1 MTILDF
7 CKNPSDEV
15 DKTKKIVSLN
25 RTQRRILYRK
35 LTLRNVRSNPQGGW
49 LVKTI
54 MSNDEFEIFRKK
66 GQGLYAWVTETQ
78 FNLMKDSILDLDWI
92 KFGQYGSL
100 NNNKTPDETIT
111 SEYRINEAIVILWAY
126 RFTDDDIKNITK
138 KYKNTDKWKNG
149 PAYVVEQ
156 IVNKKI
162 TNKLPKSDGSGKETF
177 WTSLPI
183 IVSEV
188 EKELNKKQLLIPFIS
203 SEDKED
209 AINKMITNPTKYF
222 GLFATMRHG
231 KSWDYLEYI
240 KRKYVVSNI
249 LENHAIFCHDTKTYG
264 GWKKK
269 IEKSYSDCI
278 DLIELKDNKDYDFS
292 KTPKRNTIILI
303 SPQLISASS
312 NNEDI
317 TNFEE
322 KLKSLKESYDIQ
334 VENIFVDEAHNYFT
348 PQWEKYYESIL
359 QAGQIIL
366 ASGTAANLI
375 LKHQDKFDETNTFI
389 WGIKELKKKL
399 LEELNIDLKLEVK
412 LIQLKNT
419 DGSDFNIANL
429 QSEDDGVLS
438 NQYHFEEFVGKMINP
453 NSKFSPI
460 FSRERK
466 HHIALFDTV
475 NSAKEFKRLVQSS
488 KYSDKIVPIL
498 VAGSKGRDANS
509 EEEVN
514 KLILEAESQGKRTI
528 TLTCGSMIRGVSERN
543 WKSILNLSSK
553 STYEIYFQLFGRGFE
568 FDNDLDNYIG
578 QETKEERV
586 IMWDYNPNR
595 IYRVGAEFVD
605 SMAKVNGDDQ
615 IKALKYFFEII
626 DITEYVEEGRTW
638 SDSKSYEEIESKI
651 NDIVNKNT
659 IRRGL
664 TVNTC
669 LDKRFDID
677 QLDSEWIEWAIK
689 QKWSSN
695 GKNGDKVRKQK
706 LDLWEQNLLKQKTD
720 HSKSQKDK
728 TQRQAQK
735 EILDLQEQVKRSFE
749 QTLSK
754 LDIVW
759 AVYKSQGKVD
769 YHIDELFKYYDK
781 DEFLNGLGLPNKEVS
796 KVFVETV
803 KRFGLT
809 GKINGKL
816 KDSRIETIENFLNMD
831 RKTLINTSNNGLDKW
846 FDNGYAGDDT
856 QLSVENWL
864 LILEPFIKKLKL
876 NELKTFHFPFAK
888 SGSGI
893 LALTYLL
900 KENSKKIFGRELT
913 NQEIIESVSYED
925 KNTFFESLINT
936 MGFSKTAKTKKDFI
950 IINPPY
956 SSGLHLDIFVKSFN
970 DELNHDGTL
979 ICVHRETPVIT
990 KTPNPNKKTKEY
1002 RDIMINN
1009 TSEITFFDGNKVFHT
1024 AQFFAPLII
1033 SRVKKDSNKSLVKIN
1048 SNHLKLPYSYEISD
1062 FNDAFIHSNVE
1073 KTIRI
1078 RKKLLDKVNNEQL
1091 LNFNEMSTK
1100 KIKNSPYYVNIKQI
1114 GGHGM
1119 VDGKINKDF
1128 YCLVSPKF
1136 EYDIDN
1142 QITDDINNCLT
1153 PAGRGGGI
1161 RANSYNEA
1169 VNIFEFMKTKSARF
1183 FISLTKIDQNIWDGD
1198 MLSILPY
1205 LDFTKKW
1212 NDTNIF
1218 EYFQLEDELIQYI
1231 NEYIEPIYDY
1241 EKSN

>member
-1 MTILDF
+1 MNRLQRKDF
-7 CKNPSDEV
+7 IKSL
-15 DKTKKIVSLN
+15 KGIVPN
-25 RTQRRILYRK
+25 NK
-35 LTLRNVRSNPQGGW
+35 GGW
-49 LVKTI
+49 KVKTI
-54 MSNDEFEIFRKK
+54 LPTSDHEVFKK
-66 GQGLYAWVTETQ
+66 PTKGLYAWCYESE
-78 FNLMKDSILDLDWI
+78 LDGILKKGVGPI
-92 KFGQYGSL
+92 KFGQYGTDTKNGIL
-100 NNNKTPDETIT
+100 PQNTIE
-111 SEYRINEAIVILWAY
+111 SYNWSAGNAVVILWVY
-126 RFTDDDIKNITK
+126 PFTE
-138 KYKNTDKWKNG
+138 TDFKVGTPKE
-149 PAYVVEQ
+149 VEG
-156 IVNKKI
+156 IVNKNIGELLKDGDSTEIFMTSIDIIETKLKQVLGKKKI
-162 TNKLPKSDGSGKETF
+162 
-177 WTSLPI
+177 I
-183 IVSEV
+183 
-188 EKELNKKQLLIPFIS
+188 IPFIS
-203 SEDKED
+203 SDDKEE
-209 AINKMITNPTKYF
+209 AINKMINNPTKYF

-240 KRKYVVSNI
+240 KRKYVLVDV
-249 LENHAIFCHDTKTYG
+249 LKNHAIFCHDTKTYG

-278 DLIELKDNKDYDFS
+278 DLIELKDNKDYYFS

-322 KLKSLKESYDIQ
+322 KLKSLKDSYDIQ

-359 QAGQIIL
+359 QGGQIIL

-389 WGIKELKKKL
+389 WGIEELKQKL
-399 LEELNIDLKLEVK
+399 KDELNIDLKLEVK

-438 NQYHFEEFVGKMINP
+438 NQYHFEEFVDKMINP

-460 FSRERK
+460 FSRDRK

-475 NSAKEFKRLVQSS
+475 NSAKEFKRIIQGS

-528 TLTCGSMIRGVSERN
+528 TLTCGSMIQGVSERN

-595 IYRVGAEFVD
+595 IYGVGAEFVD

-615 IKALKYFFEII
+615 TKALKYFFEII

-638 SDSKSYEEIESKI
+638 SDPKSYEEIESKI

-669 LDKRFDID
+669 LDKRFGID

-728 TQRQAQK
+728 TQRQTQK

-754 LDIVW
+754 FDIVW

-769 YHIDELFKYYDK
+769 YHIDELFKYYDE
-781 DEFLNGLGLPNKEVS
+781 DDFLTLLGLPDKDVS
-796 KVFVETV
+796 RVFVETI
-803 KRFGLT
+803 KKFGLT
-809 GKINGKL
+809 DKINGKL
-816 KDSRIETIENFLNMD
+816 KDSKIETIHSKLNLDRESFLSRMD
-831 RKTLINTSNNGLDKW
+831 KEDKM
-846 FDNGYAGDDT
+846 FTYDGDDT
-856 QLSVENWL
+856 QLSGRDAYK
-864 LILEPFIKKLKL
+864 IMKPYIKGLNRTTKRNLKSG
-876 NELKTFHFPFAK
+876 KIKIHTPYAK
-888 SGSGI
+888 SGSI
-893 LALTYLL
+893 TQVITYLL
-900 KENSKKIFGRELT
+900 KENFSDLT
-913 NQEIIESVSYED
+913 NEEIVSMISYDD
-925 KNTFFESLINT
+925 KKFGSLINT
-936 MGFSKTAKTKKDFI
+936 MGFSKNTKTNKDFI
-950 IINPPY
+950 VINPPY
-956 SSGLHLDIFVKSFN
+956 KGGLHIEVFN
-970 DELNHDGTL
+970 KAFEELNDGGTL
-979 ICVHRETPVIT
+979 ICLHPSTPFINRKPT
-990 KTPNPNKKTKEY
+990 KDDGKTQKIKEIVSKY
-1002 RDIMINN
+1002 KTRL
-1009 TSEITFFDGNKVFHT
+1009 TLVDGNKIFD
-1024 AQFFAPLII
+1024 AGFFTPLSITRVEKVLDEKI
-1033 SRVKKDSNKSLVKIN
+1033 EVVYSHIDSTNKEVKVYDKLDDIFIHGNDIVLKIRDRIFSKMTTSIYDKLSRKGSFDNFYFKIN
-1048 SNHLKLPYSYEISD
+1048 TVAGNVSKTDGKMNPDFYCMIYKENENKISD
-1062 FNDAFIHSNVE
+1062 F
-1073 KTIRI
+1073 
-1078 RKKLLDKVNNEQL
+1078 
-1091 LNFNEMSTK
+1091 
-1100 KIKNSPYYVNIKQI
+1100 
-1114 GGHGM
+1114 
-1119 VDGKINKDF
+1119 
-1128 YCLVSPKF
+1128 
-1136 EYDIDN
+1136 
-1142 QITDDINNCLT
+1142 ITDLSINGDLNYISVSTYEEAKNCGNYLLT
-1153 PAGRGGGI
+1153 K
-1161 RANSYNEA
+1161 
-1169 VNIFEFMKTKSARF
+1169 FARF
-1183 FISLTKIDQNIWDGD
+1183 SVSLYKMNVQFSRGE
-1198 MLSILPY
+1198 LRAVPY
-1205 LDFTKKW
+1205 MDFSQEWTDEKL
-1212 NDTNIF
+1212 F
-1218 EYFQLEDELIQYI
+1218 EYFELEQKERDFINTYIQ
-1231 NEYIEPIYDY
+1231 NWY
-1241 EKSN
+1241 ERDGKSN

>member
-35 LTLRNVRSNPQGGW
+35 LTLRNVRPNPQGGW

-209 AINKMITNPTKYF
+209 AINKMINNPTKYF

-269 IEKSYSDCI
+269 VEKSYKDCI

-292 KTPKRNTIILI
+292 KTPKRNTIVLI

-348 PQWEKYYESIL
+348 PQWERYYESIL
-359 QAGQIIL
+359 KGGQIIL

-389 WGIKELKKKL
+389 WGIKELKNKL
-399 LEELNIDLKLEVK
+399 LDELNIDLKLEVK

-438 NQYHFEEFVGKMINP
+438 NQYHFEEFVNKMINP

-509 EEEVN
+509 EQEVN

-528 TLTCGSMIRGVSERN
+528 TLTCGSMIQGVSERN
-543 WKSILNLSSK
+543 WKSILNLSSYK
-553 STYEIYFQLFGRGFE
+553 STEIYFQLFGRGFE

-586 IMWDYNPNR
+586 IMWDYNPSR
-595 IYRVGAEFVD
+595 IYSVGAEFVD
-605 SMAKVNGDDQ
+605 SMAKANGNDQ
-615 IKALKYFFEII
+615 TKALKYFFEII

-651 NDIVNKNT
+651 NEIVNKNT

-669 LDKRFDID
+669 LDKRFGID
-677 QLDSEWIEWAIK
+677 QLDSDWIEWAIR

-706 LDLWEQNLLKQKTD
+706 LDLWKQNLLKQKTD

-728 TQRQAQK
+728 TKRELQK
-735 EILDLQEQVKRSFE
+735 EVLDIREQVKRSFE

-759 AVYKSQGKVD
+759 AVYKSQDKVD
-769 YHIDELFKYYDK
+769 YHIDELFKYSDE
-781 DEFLNGLGLPNKEVS
+781 DEFLTGLGLPNKKVS

-809 GKINGKL
+809 DKINGKL

-846 FDNGYAGDDT
+846 FGNGYAGDDT

-900 KENSKKIFGRELT
+900 KENSKKIFGRKLT

-925 KNTFFESLINT
+925 KNIFFESLIST
-936 MGFSKTAKTKKDFI
+936 MGFSKTTHTKKDFI

-956 SSGLHLDIFVKSFN
+956 KRGFHIKVFN
-970 DELNHDGTL
+970 KAFEELNDGGTL
-979 ICVHRETPVIT
+979 ICLHPSTQI
-990 KTPNPNKKTKEY
+990 
-1002 RDIMINN
+1002 INN
-1009 TSEITFFDGNKVFHT
+1009 DGSNESEIFRNTLQNYDTTITFINGNKIFD
-1024 AQFFAPLII
+1024 AGFFTPL
-1033 SRVKKDSNKSLVKIN
+1033 SVTRVKKLKSNNIKLLNKFFDDSNNKLENYSNIDDIYIHPNKIVLDIRNSILKKLNKSIGDFLFRNGSNGKYYLKFVTVSGHPPKNNENNIHPDFYQLIYKSDENNFDKLVTKNAIGKKDNGGIYNELSFNSYESAKNGFEFLKTKFTRFCLSLVKTGQNLNTSDMRYIPYMDFSQEWTDEKLFDYFELTQEERDFIN
-1048 SNHLKLPYSYEISD
+1048 IYIPNWYERD
-1062 FNDAFIHSNVE
+1062 FN
-1073 KTIRI
+1073 
-1078 RKKLLDKVNNEQL
+1078 
-1091 LNFNEMSTK
+1091 
-1100 KIKNSPYYVNIKQI
+1100 
-1114 GGHGM
+1114 
-1119 VDGKINKDF
+1119 
-1128 YCLVSPKF
+1128 
-1136 EYDIDN
+1136 
-1142 QITDDINNCLT
+1142 
-1153 PAGRGGGI
+1153 
-1161 RANSYNEA
+1161 
-1169 VNIFEFMKTKSARF
+1169 
-1183 FISLTKIDQNIWDGD
+1183 
-1198 MLSILPY
+1198 
-1205 LDFTKKW
+1205 
-1212 NDTNIF
+1212 
-1218 EYFQLEDELIQYI
+1218 
-1231 NEYIEPIYDY
+1231 
-1241 EKSN
+1241 

>member
-1 MTILDF
+1 MTSIDIIETRLKEILG
-7 CKNPSDEV
+7 K
-15 DKTKKIVSLN
+15 
-25 RTQRRILYRK
+25 
-35 LTLRNVRSNPQGGW
+35 
-49 LVKTI
+49 
-54 MSNDEFEIFRKK
+54 
-66 GQGLYAWVTETQ
+66 
-78 FNLMKDSILDLDWI
+78 
-92 KFGQYGSL
+92 
-100 NNNKTPDETIT
+100 
-111 SEYRINEAIVILWAY
+111 
-126 RFTDDDIKNITK
+126 KNI
-138 KYKNTDKWKNG
+138 
-149 PAYVVEQ
+149 
-156 IVNKKI
+156 I
-162 TNKLPKSDGSGKETF
+162 
-177 WTSLPI
+177 
-183 IVSEV
+183 
-188 EKELNKKQLLIPFIS
+188 IPFIS
-203 SEDKED
+203 SDDKEE
-209 AINKMITNPTKYF
+209 AINKMIAASNDYKYF

-269 IEKSYSDCI
+269 IEKSYSNCI
-278 DLIELKDNKDYDFS
+278 DLIELKDNKEYDFS

-348 PQWEKYYESIL
+348 SQWEKYYESIL
-359 QAGQIIL
+359 KGGLIIL

-375 LKHQDKFDETNTFI
+375 LKHQDKFDETTTFI
-389 WGIKELKKKL
+389 WGIKELKEKL

-438 NQYHFEEFVGKMINP
+438 NQYHFEEFVNKMINP

-475 NSAKEFKRLVQSS
+475 NSAKEFKRLVQNS

-498 VAGSKGRDANS
+498 VAGSKDRDANS
-509 EEEVN
+509 EQEVN

-528 TLTCGSMIRGVSERN
+528 TLTCGSMIQGVSERN

-595 IYRVGAEFVD
+595 IYGVGAEFVD

-615 IKALKYFFEII
+615 TTALKYFFEII

-638 SDSKSYEEIESKI
+638 SKPKSYEEIESKI
-651 NDIVNKNT
+651 NEIVNKNT

-669 LDKRFDID
+669 LDKRFGID

-706 LDLWEQNLLKQKTD
+706 LDLWKQNLLKQKTD

-728 TQRQAQK
+728 TKRELQK
-735 EILDLQEQVKRSFE
+735 EVLDIREQVKRSFE

-759 AVYKSQGKVD
+759 AVYKSQDKVD
-769 YHIDELFKYYDK
+769 YHIDELFKYSDE
-781 DEFLNGLGLPNKEVS
+781 DEFLTGLGLPNKKVS

-809 GKINGKL
+809 DKINGKL

-846 FDNGYAGDDT
+846 FGNGYAGDDT

-900 KENSKKIFGRELT
+900 KENSKKIFGRKLT

-925 KNTFFESLINT
+925 KNIFFESLIST
-936 MGFSKTAKTKKDFI
+936 MGFSKTTKTNKDFI
-950 IINPPY
+950 VINPPY
-956 SSGLHLDIFVKSFN
+956 KGGLHIDIFNKAF
-970 DELNHDGTL
+970 DELNDGGTL
-979 ICVHRETPVIT
+979 ICVHPSTPFINRKPTKDDTKTKRIKEIVSEYKTRLTLVDGNTIFNAGFFTPLSIT
-990 KTPNPNKKTKEY
+990 KVEKILNKKIEVIYSHNDSTNKEVKVY
-1002 RDIMINN
+1002 DKLNDIFIHGNDIVLKIKDKILSKMN
-1009 TSEITFFDGNKVFHT
+1009 TSLEDSLYRNGKTSNVYYALCRFSGHPPKNGETTVNPDFFQLIYKSNENDYSSLLLNRAREKSEQKGGN
-1024 AQFFAPLII
+1024 QFNDLAL
-1033 SRVKKDSNKSLVKIN
+1033 N
-1048 SNHLKLPYSYEISD
+1048 SND
-1062 FNDAFIHSNVE
+1062 NVLYFH
-1073 KTIRI
+1073 KY
-1078 RKKLLDKVNNEQL
+1078 LL
-1091 LNFNEMSTK
+1091 TK
-1100 KIKNSPYYVNIKQI
+1100 
-1114 GGHGM
+1114 
-1119 VDGKINKDF
+1119 F
-1128 YCLVSPKF
+1128 
-1136 EYDIDN
+1136 
-1142 QITDDINNCLT
+1142 
-1153 PAGRGGGI
+1153 
-1161 RANSYNEA
+1161 
-1169 VNIFEFMKTKSARF
+1169 ARF
-1183 FISLTKIDQNIWDGD
+1183 AVSIYKISATLDCKE
-1198 MLSILPY
+1198 LSAVPY
-1205 LDFTKKW
+1205 LDFSKEWTDEKLF
-1212 NDTNIF
+1212 DHF
-1218 EYFQLEDELIQYI
+1218 ELTQEEREFINTYI
-1231 NEYIEPIYDY
+1231 PNWY
-1241 EKSN
+1241 ERDFN

>member
-1 MTILDF
+1 MTLVL
-7 CKNPSDEV
+7 E
-15 DKTKKIVSLN
+15 KKIKLN
-25 RTQRRILYRK
+25 RNQRRILKRK
-35 LTLRNVRSNPQGGW
+35 LTLRNVKPNPQGGW

-138 KYKNTDKWKNG
+138 KYKNTDRWKNG

-156 IVNKKI
+156 IVNKLISTKS
-162 TNKLPKSDGSGKETF
+162 PKKDGSGKETF
-177 WTSLPI
+177 WTSLPT

-188 EKELNKKQLLIPFIS
+188 ERELNKKQLLIPFIS
-203 SEDKED
+203 SDDKED
-209 AINKMITNPTKYF
+209 AINKMINNPTKYF

-249 LENHAIFCHDTKTYG
+249 LENHSIFCHDTKTYG

-269 IEKSYSDCI
+269 VEKSYKDCI

-292 KTPKRNTIILI
+292 KTPKRNTIVLI

-348 PQWEKYYESIL
+348 PQWERYYESIL
-359 QAGQIIL
+359 KGGQIIL

-375 LKHQDKFDETNTFI
+375 LKHQDKFDELNTFI
-389 WGIKELKKKL
+389 WGIKELKNKL
-399 LEELNIDLKLEVK
+399 LDELNIDLKLEVK

-438 NQYHFEEFVGKMINP
+438 NQYQFEEFVNKMINP

-475 NSAKEFKRLVQSS
+475 NSAKEFKRLVQNS

-509 EEEVN
+509 EQEVN

-595 IYRVGAEFVD
+595 IYGVGAEFVD

-615 IKALKYFFEII
+615 TTALKYFFEII
-626 DITEYVEEGRTW
+626 DITEFIEVEGAKGMW
-638 SDSKSYEEIESKI
+638 SKPKSYEEIESKI
-651 NDIVNKNT
+651 NEIVNKNT

-669 LDKRFDID
+669 LDKRFGID
-677 QLDSEWIEWAIK
+677 QLNSEWIEWAIK

-695 GKNGDKVRKQK
+695 GKNTDKIRKQK

-728 TQRQAQK
+728 TKRELQK
-735 EILDLQEQVKRSFE
+735 EVLDIQEQVKRSFE

-781 DEFLNGLGLPNKEVS
+781 DEFLTGLGLPNKEVS

-809 GKINGKL
+809 DKINGKL

-831 RKTLINTSNNGLDKW
+831 TETFLKTCDNTIDKW
-846 FDNGYAGDDT
+846 FNYDGDDT
-856 QLSVENWL
+856 QLSVRDAYN
-864 LILEPFIKKLKL
+864 ILKK
-876 NELKTFHFPFAK
+876 ELKKTKAKVGQKFVVQYAK
-888 SGSGI
+888 SGSI
-893 LALTYLL
+893 NLALTYLL
-900 KENSKKIFGRELT
+900 KENSKQIFGRELT

-925 KNTFFESLINT
+925 ENTFFESLINT
-936 MGFSKTAKTKKDFI
+936 MGFSKTTKTNKDFI
-950 IINPPY
+950 VINPPY
-956 SSGLHLDIFVKSFN
+956 KRGFHIGVFNKSFE
-970 DELNHDGTL
+970 ELNEGGTL
-979 ICVHRETPVIT
+979 ICLHPSTPFLNNKPTDDTETIKIRNIVNEYFTEIKFINGNDIFDNADLMVPLSIT
-990 KTPNPNKKTKEY
+990 KVKKVKDTRIFVTYSHFDSSIKTKNEY
-1002 RDIMINN
+1002 HNIESVFLHGNDLVLSIKSKIENKNIKSISNFLFRNGYTNNFYIKINRI
-1009 TSEITFFDGNKVFHT
+1009 SGHAPKKGDKVVNPDFY
-1024 AQFFAPLII
+1024 QLLY
-1033 SRVKKDSNKSLVKIN
+1033 KKDELDFNRILTTSPTGKKGNGGALNELGFSNKNELKNGFEYLKTKFTRFCLSLRKTGSDLNNIDLEFVPYMDFSKEWTDDKLFDHFELTQEEREFIN
-1048 SNHLKLPYSYEISD
+1048 TYIPNWYERD
-1062 FNDAFIHSNVE
+1062 FN
-1073 KTIRI
+1073 
-1078 RKKLLDKVNNEQL
+1078 
-1091 LNFNEMSTK
+1091 
-1100 KIKNSPYYVNIKQI
+1100 
-1114 GGHGM
+1114 
-1119 VDGKINKDF
+1119 
-1128 YCLVSPKF
+1128 
-1136 EYDIDN
+1136 
-1142 QITDDINNCLT
+1142 
-1153 PAGRGGGI
+1153 
-1161 RANSYNEA
+1161 
-1169 VNIFEFMKTKSARF
+1169 
-1183 FISLTKIDQNIWDGD
+1183 
-1198 MLSILPY
+1198 
-1205 LDFTKKW
+1205 
-1212 NDTNIF
+1212 
-1218 EYFQLEDELIQYI
+1218 
-1231 NEYIEPIYDY
+1231 
-1241 EKSN
+1241 